1 MTMEKI
7 PEVAILRWEQGDVPA
22 GLKQLGDITGNS
34 TNPDSYPFPVKLV
47 EVKGANVE
55 TVITHPSKK
64 LLADMIEISKELI
77 EKEGIRAITTSCG
90 FNAIF
95 QKPMADALSVPV
107 FTSSLMQVPFVQQ
120 LIGAGKKVEV
130 ITANKGSLTEE
141 HFRACGIGPEI
152 CPVVVGLE
160 EAEEWS
166 KIFDKP
172 DESFDLE
179 KVENEIITAALGGI
193 EENPSVGAI
202 VLECTDLPPFAR
214 KIGRATGLPVF
225 DFSSMMGHI
234 AISLGIVKLY

>member
-1 MTMEKI
+1 MTMEKR
-7 PEVAILRWEQGDVPA
+7 PEIAILRWEQGDVPA

-120 LIGAGKKVEV
+120 LIGADKKVEV

-225 DFSSMMGHI
+225 DFSSMITSG
-234 AISLGIVKLY
+234 

>member
-1 MTMEKI
+1 MTMGKR
-7 PEVAILRWEQGDVPA
+7 PEIAILRWEQGDVPA

-120 LIGAGKKVEV
+120 LIGADKKVEV

-225 DFSSMMGHI
+225 DFSSMMGYI